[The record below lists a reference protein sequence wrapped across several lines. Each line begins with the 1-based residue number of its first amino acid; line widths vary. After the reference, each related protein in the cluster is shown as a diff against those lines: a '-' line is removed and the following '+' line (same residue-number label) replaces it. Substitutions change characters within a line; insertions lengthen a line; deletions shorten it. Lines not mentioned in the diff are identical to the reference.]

1 MTDKK
6 TNEEGGVVSI
16 ILPTRGRVKSGALE
30 RQRQPLG
37 LPLLCN
43 LGPVSNHSCSV
54 LQRSQ

>member
-1 MTDKK
+1 MYLSMSRTQVDTQDANLK
-6 TNEEGGVVSI
+6 
-16 ILPTRGRVKSGALE
+16 KSGALE

-43 LGPVSNHSCSV
+43 LGLVSNHSCSV